1 MHTTTLSFKWLSA
14 GAVFALFSP
23 LLFAQPAGYY
33 DAADNSSPQALRQ
46 SLHEIIDDHQ
56 RFPYTSSLT
65 DTWDILEMA
74 DENRGNENQVIT
86 LYRNAGFAKQGGGND
101 FYNREHTWP
110 KSYGFP
116 DNDSSVN
123 YPYTDTHALFLSD
136 LDYNFARSNHPFNY
150 CDANCFE
157 YVTAP
162 NDGRGGVGG
171 GYPGDSNWQ
180 TGMFTEGRWEV
191 WNGRRGDM
199 ARALMYM
206 DVRYEGGTHG
216 VTGVSEPE
224 LILTD
229 DLSLIDNS
237 NTGKNEPTGY
247 MGMLSVLLDWHLQ
260 DPVDLV
266 EMQHHETV
274 ASFQGNRNP
283 FIDHPEWAS
292 CVFEGRCGDFRINAG
307 MNDAWYNPATDGQG
321 FLIVVWENIQM
332 LFVAWFTYD
341 VERPPEDVKAILGE
355 PGHRWLTAQGP
366 YAGDTAML
374 DVYVSSG
381 GVFDSA
387 EPAVGP
393 PVKDGTM
400 KVQFTGC
407 NAGVI
412 TYDISSLSLAGEV
425 PIERIVLDNVALCE
439 SLGQQ
444 AIQD

>member
-1 MHTTTLSFKWLSA
+1 MHTTTLSFRRLSI
-14 GAVFALFSP
+14 GAAFAFFSP

-33 DAADNSSPQALRQ
+33 DTADNASPQALRE

-74 DENRGNENQVIT
+74 DENRENASQVIT
-86 LYRNAGFAKQGGGND
+86 LYRNAAVAKQGGGND
-101 FYNREHTWP
+101 FYNREHSWP

-136 LDYNFARSNHPFNY
+136 PDYNFARSNHPFNY
-150 CDANCFE
+150 CDPGCFE
-157 YVTAP
+157 YTTVA
-162 NDGRGGVGG
+162 NDGRGGMGG
-171 GYPGDSNWQ
+171 AYPGDSNWQ
-180 TGMFTEGRWEV
+180 TGMFTEGKWEV

-199 ARALMYM
+199 ARAMMYM

-216 VTGVSEPE
+216 VTGVSEPD
-224 LILTD
+224 LVLTD
-229 DLSLIDNS
+229 DLSLIDQS
-237 NTGKNEPTGY
+237 NTGNNEATGY
-247 MGMLSVLLDWHLQ
+247 MGMLSVLLDWHRQ
-260 DPVDLV
+260 DPVDLA

-292 CVFEGRCGDFRINAG
+292 CVFEDRCGDFGINAG
-307 MNDAWYNPATDGQG
+307 ISDAWYDPATNGQG
-321 FLIVVWENIQM
+321 FLIVVWENIQTM
-332 LFVAWFTYD
+332 FIAWFTYD
-341 VERPPEDVKAILGE
+341 VERPPEDVQAILGE
-355 PGHRWLTAQGP
+355 PGHRWLTAQGS

-374 DVYVSSG
+374 DIYVSSG

-393 PVKDGTM
+393 PVKDGSM
-400 KVQFTGC
+400 QVQFTAC
-407 NAGVI
+407 NEGVI
-412 TYDISSLSLAGEV
+412 TYTIPSLGLAGEI
-425 PIERIVLDNVALCE
+425 PIERIVMDNVAFCE

-444 AIQD
+444 AIQE